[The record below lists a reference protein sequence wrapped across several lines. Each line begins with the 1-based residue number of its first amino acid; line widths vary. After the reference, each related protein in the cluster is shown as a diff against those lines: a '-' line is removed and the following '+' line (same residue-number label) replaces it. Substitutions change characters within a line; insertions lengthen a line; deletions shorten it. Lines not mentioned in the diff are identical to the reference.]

1 MRTPGNPLDD
11 LFQPDAKVAAEAPLR
26 TVGDLDVHEI
36 RRGGMGEIL
45 ICRRS
50 GQDDEPSIALKTFQQ
65 RFFFQPAIRSAFL
78 REVRL
83 WSRLS
88 GVPHIMPVLG
98 FQVLDGR
105 PYICHAGRRRPEPH
119 SSGVAC
125 RRPARSSASR
135 TFRRSGRGRARPGRR
150 TRAGSGAR

>member
-1 MRTPGNPLDD
+1 
-11 LFQPDAKVAAEAPLR
+11 
-26 TVGDLDVHEI
+26 
-36 RRGGMGEIL
+36 MGEIL

-50 GQDDEPSIALKTFQQ
+50 GENDEPAIALKTFQQ

-105 PYICHAGRRRPEPH
+105 PYVVMPAVVGPDRTLRELLAAGPLGLRRAALLAAQILCGRGER
-119 SSGVAC
+119 SATWRRTAC
-125 RRPARSSASR
+125 RRP
-135 TFRRSGRGRARPGRR
+135 RRSRPEPS
-150 TRAGSGAR
+150 AGTIDVHSRVDIALPRSGMLG